1 MTNLALVLNYVIL
14 YNHFTINNIKT
25 KGKSMDN
32 TASSALKNEKI
43 GKLLAK
49 LALPAVAAQLINLLY
64 NLVDR
69 MYIGHIE
76 GIGELALTGVGVCL
90 SLITI
95 IAAFAALAGFG
106 GAPRASIYLGKG
118 DKENAEKVLGA
129 STLLLIVVS
138 TVITIIMLIFSK
150 DLLLLFG
157 ADDNTIQYAQ
167 EYMQIYS
174 MGTIFVQLTLGLN
187 AFISAQ
193 GFSAISM
200 VSVVIG
206 TVLNIILDP
215 IFIFALNMGV
225 KGAALATVISQ
236 FASTVFIIC
245 FLTGKKTTIKIKFK
259 YLSLNPKI
267 ILPCVALG
275 LSPFIMQATESLIQ
289 ICFNTSLRDY
299 GGYIAVGAMTIL
311 TSVMQFCMM
320 PLSGLTQGAQPIISY
335 NYGAGDAKRVKKAFK
350 LLLISCCVYSF
361 AIWASVMIFPKTFAL
376 IFTDNPT
383 LIEFSSNALRIYM
396 SVAFVFGIQIACQQT
411 FIALGNAKNSLFL
424 AILRKIILLIPL
436 IYILPLFMEDKITA
450 VFMAEP
456 VADILAVTT
465 TATLFTVQFKALI
478 KKIETKNDKN

>member
-118 DKENAEKVLGA
+118 DKENAEKVLGS

-206 TVLNIILDP
+206 AVLNIILDP

-245 FLTGKKTTIKIKFK
+245 FLTGKK
-259 YLSLNPKI
+259 
-267 ILPCVALG
+267 
-275 LSPFIMQATESLIQ
+275 
-289 ICFNTSLRDY
+289 
-299 GGYIAVGAMTIL
+299 
-311 TSVMQFCMM
+311 
-320 PLSGLTQGAQPIISY
+320 
-335 NYGAGDAKRVKKAFK
+335 
-350 LLLISCCVYSF
+350 
-361 AIWASVMIFPKTFAL
+361 
-376 IFTDNPT
+376 
-383 LIEFSSNALRIYM
+383 
-396 SVAFVFGIQIACQQT
+396 QQ
-411 FIALGNAKNSLFL
+411 
-424 AILRKIILLIPL
+424 
-436 IYILPLFMEDKITA
+436 
-450 VFMAEP
+450 
-456 VADILAVTT
+456 
-465 TATLFTVQFKALI
+465 
-478 KKIETKNDKN
+478 